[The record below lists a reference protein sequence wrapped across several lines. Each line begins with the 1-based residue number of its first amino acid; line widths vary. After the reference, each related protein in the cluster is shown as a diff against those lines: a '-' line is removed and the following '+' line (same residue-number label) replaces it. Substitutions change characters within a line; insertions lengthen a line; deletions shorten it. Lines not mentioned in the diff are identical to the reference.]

1 MKRDRGVT
9 GAVWARSGYTPVTWA
24 DCTLRDWLNGEFL
37 NTAFTSEEQAML
49 RSVVVSADVE
59 KYTVKETEPGAP
71 LGIMCG
77 C

>member
-1 MKRDRGVT
+1 M
-9 GAVWARSGYTPVTWA
+9 
-24 DCTLRDWLNGEFL
+24 NGEFL